1 MALSEYQKEQIL
13 SFSGKMSAD
22 EIAKKVGVGRA
33 TVFRVL
39 KESADREQG
48 RAVSKTVS
56 KVAKTP
62 ARVPARDKED
72 SIKTVSKSVSKI
84 DTVVLSPESIAQ
96 VELKRL
102 LSELALYDQA
112 LAEQSSE
119 DEKTR
124 SMAEW
129 KLINH
134 DKQMQ
139 GHVRIISQWFGMD
152 KGDVLKAIEEIRNDP
167 LAGMT
172 KDQLLALYKVTQ

>member
-1 MALSEYQKEQIL
+1 MAISEAKKAEII
-13 SFSGKMSAD
+13 SFSGKMTAK
-22 EIAKKVGVGRA
+22 EIADKVGVDRA

-39 KESADREQG
+39 KKNKEN
-48 RAVSKTVS
+48 RAVAKVVAKSSPSPAHTHAHDMEERSRKTVAIQS
-56 KVAKTP
+56 QNENAT
-62 ARVPARDKED
+62 
-72 SIKTVSKSVSKI
+72 
-84 DTVVLSPESIAQ
+84 LSPTMIAQ

-112 LAEQSSE
+112 LAEQSSD
-119 DEKTR
+119 DEKIR